1 MRVEKNVMSNLF
13 FVRHLISEISPFD
26 KSKVRNDKINFE
38 RKIMSTEKVKEII
51 NQYFDNELNKSEEIF
66 LFTQLS
72 QNEEARNYFKEMNL
86 LNSVIKEGV
95 EEFPQNLDE
104 KIFSKL
110 KNETQIPIQLKNY
123 NKLFNYMTYGFA
135 LLLLALSFFF
145 YNESMQYRNKLE
157 LSFQQINQQNQMI
170 QVLFN
175 TLPQAEVKAK
185 VEDLIVVTS
194 NM

>member
-1 MRVEKNVMSNLF
+1 
-13 FVRHLISEISPFD
+13 
-26 KSKVRNDKINFE
+26 
-38 RKIMSTEKVKEII
+38 MSTEKVKEII

>member
-1 MRVEKNVMSNLF
+1 
-13 FVRHLISEISPFD
+13 
-26 KSKVRNDKINFE
+26 
-38 RKIMSTEKVKEII
+38 MSTEKVKEII

-86 LNSVIKEGV
+86 LNSVIKESV

-110 KNETQIPIQLKNY
+110 KHEKQIPIHFKNY
-123 NKLFNYMTYGFA
+123 NKLFSYMTYGFA

-175 TLPQAEVKAK
+175 TLPQAEVRGTIENA
-185 VEDLIVVTS
+185 IVVTPK
-194 NM
+194 M